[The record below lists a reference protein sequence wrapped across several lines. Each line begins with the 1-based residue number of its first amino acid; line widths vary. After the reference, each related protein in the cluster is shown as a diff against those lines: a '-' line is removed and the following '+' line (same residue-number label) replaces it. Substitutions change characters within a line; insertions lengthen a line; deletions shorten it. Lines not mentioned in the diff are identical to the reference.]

1 MKEAEDCQKLREAV
15 NQAKIRRYPNGETHL
30 GKPKILKFEFIEFKS
45 KRRELKH
52 LSSARNKKQ
61 RDSLCSGERKGNS
74 LNSYQVIA
82 CVRSGM
88 EVVGCK
94 CYIMQDVGHDY
105 LI

>member
-74 LNSYQVIA
+74 LNLYQVIA
-82 CVRSGM
+82 CVRSGIK
-88 EVVGCK
+88 VAGHK
-94 CYIMQDVGHDY
+94 CCIMQDVGH
-105 LI
+105 